1 MALLFLVFKAPP
13 HCSPQC
19 LHPVIFRT
27 QSKLLALACRPCSI
41 YIFFCPLHSLGISLC
56 FRCNDFYVPRTQQ
69 MGPHYTV
76 WELAVLLLTVSPLSP
91 RCHPGAS
98 LLTFQVLT
106 QMPAAQNPCPWL
118 PKHRYPDFYSFPSPT
133 CYYLLHNHFSFLPW
147 YYRPKITFI
156 CLLIYY
162 FPL

>member
-1 MALLFLVFKAPP
+1 MSLVCAHEWGCRVIWHFCFRIFWNSGCLWSVPTSGVAGSYGTSVLESSGILVVSGLCPRVGLQGHMALLFLVFKAPP

-41 YIFFCPLHSLGISLC
+41 YIFFCPLHSLSISLC

-76 WELAVLLLTVSPLSP
+76 
-91 RCHPGAS
+91 
-98 LLTFQVLT
+98 
-106 QMPAAQNPCPWL
+106 
-118 PKHRYPDFYSFPSPT
+118 
-133 CYYLLHNHFSFLPW
+133 
-147 YYRPKITFI
+147 
-156 CLLIYY
+156 
-162 FPL
+162 